1 MSMSNI
7 LYVVDNNDKKDY
19 TYHLKEDAVIYHFS
33 INSSSNVNI
42 TLEKENIKLYYYYNN
57 INYDNNA
64 FNIEVTHQK
73 DDTTSELFIH
83 GVNVKGKKLDYEVNG
98 IVPKNS
104 NNCLCNQ
111 ENQIINIGN
120 GKSTIH
126 PNLLI
131 DNFNVE
137 SNHSAY
143 IGKIK
148 EDKVFYLMSR
158 GLSKKEAYQLLLK
171 GFLINMDSI
180 DMNRI
185 KKFQKE
191 LEKI

>member
-1 MSMSNI
+1 M
-7 LYVVDNNDKKDY
+7 L
-19 TYHLKEDAVIYHFS
+19 
-33 INSSSNVNI
+33 
-42 TLEKENIKLYYYYNN
+42 
-57 INYDNNA
+57 
-64 FNIEVTHQK
+64 Q
-73 DDTTSELFIH
+73 
-83 GVNVKGKKLDYEVNG
+83 
-98 IVPKNS
+98 
-104 NNCLCNQ
+104 
-111 ENQIINIGN
+111 NQIINLEN

-148 EDKVFYLMSR
+148 EEKLFYLMSR

-180 DMNRI
+180 DMSKIND
-185 KKFQKE
+185 FSKE

>member
-1 MSMSNI
+1 MSNI
-7 LYVVDNNDKKDY
+7 LYVVDNNEKKDY
-19 TYHLKEDAVIYHFS
+19 EYHLKEDTIIYHFS
-33 INSSSNVNI
+33 INSSSKVNI
-42 TLEKENIKLYYYYNN
+42 SLEKENIKLHYYYNN
-57 INYDNNA
+57 INYDNNTLS
-64 FNIEVTHQK
+64 IEVIHQK
-73 DDTTSELFIH
+73 DSTTSELYIH
-83 GVNVKGKKLDYEVNG
+83 GVNVGSKKLDYEVNG
-98 IVPKNS
+98 IVPKKS
-104 NNCLCNQ
+104 KDCICNQ
-111 ENQIINIGN
+111 ENQIINLEN

-148 EDKVFYLMSR
+148 EEKLFYLMSR

-180 DMNRI
+180 DMSKIND
-185 KKFQKE
+185 FSKE